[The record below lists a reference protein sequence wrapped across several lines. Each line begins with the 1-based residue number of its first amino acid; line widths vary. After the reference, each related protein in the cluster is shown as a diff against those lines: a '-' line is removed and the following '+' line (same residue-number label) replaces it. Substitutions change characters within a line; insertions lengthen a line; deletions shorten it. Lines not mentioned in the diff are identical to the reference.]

1 MCRFCSKKGH
11 LARVCRAK
19 QRSEGEKDKDS
30 KAHYLR
36 EDGTRDGEEEMY
48 DLFTVETQKNKPM
61 TWTVDLTL
69 NGVPATME
77 VDTGAA
83 ISVINQGTFQ
93 NVCKQGA
100 TAVSLQQSKVQL
112 RTYTGEAIKVLG
124 AAALRVKL
132 GDREEGLFAQ
142 VVDGAGPNLLGR
154 DWLSAFEVTLNG
166 LILHTS
172 DLSQPLKGVLD
183 KHAPVLKS
191 DLGCLQGE
199 KVHLFVDETVTPKFC
214 KPRSVPLAMKESVE
228 AELAGQ
234 AREHWNHFSHEI
246 CKMGSPHRTCSQKGR
261 YNAHLWRFQDNC
273 QQSLEDRVL
282 STSSRGGALR

>member
-1 MCRFCSKKGH
+1 
-11 LARVCRAK
+11 
-19 QRSEGEKDKDS
+19 
-30 KAHYLR
+30 
-36 EDGTRDGEEEMY
+36 MY
-48 DLFTVETQKNKPM
+48 DLFTMETQKNKPM
-61 TWTVDLTL
+61 TVDLTL

-166 LILHTS
+166 SILHTS

-183 KHAPVLKS
+183 KHAPVFKS
-191 DLGCLQGE
+191 DLGCERKCTCL
-199 KVHLFVDETVTPKFC
+199 L
-214 KPRSVPLAMKESVE
+214 MKQLPPSF
-228 AELAGQ
+228 A
-234 AREHWNHFSHEI
+234 SH
-246 CKMGSPHRTCSQKGR
+246 
-261 YNAHLWRFQDNC
+261 
-273 QQSLEDRVL
+273 
-282 STSSRGGALR
+282 ALYLLR